1 MSSPIPL
8 PQLFARSLTSV
19 SKSLSLPNIHD
30 ETQELVQSSI
40 QDLLSLQSR
49 IAGLSLFSP
58 NETLGDISTR
68 DLIYLLV
75 PFVLSEVQGRV
86 KTTEREDRLESL
98 EKSQRYL
105 KSFLDLLE
113 NYHVIPEDEVA
124 LYQQKASSVAN
135 PASRR
140 ELKIKQYQ
148 KEKDLR
154 ARIEAVRKRRN
165 QQKLQTEFPN
175 DFDLIASL
183 LPSTASSQTDEQ
195 EDEEDSQTESILRE
209 ATLLLIRLCFA
220 QAHSQLQSMDQE
232 LELLRTAPP
241 RIAPPPRPAEDSQEA
256 RKDKQNANEQDMW
269 KLDAP
274 AVSGGPDGKGPLMD
288 SAGRPLRPFTILP
301 SGAADRA
308 RLQAQVFRPDHNLPT
323 MSIDE
328 YLEVERQRGKFI
340 SGGGPASEA
349 ALTTSEQLALDSE
362 MDGTR
367 EGEEKAEA
375 KRQKDENWA
384 VFTDEN
390 PRGAGNTMNRG

>member
-1 MSSPIPL
+1 MSTLSL
-8 PQLFARSLTSV
+8 PQLFARSLTSA
-19 SKSLSLPNIHD
+19 SKSLDLPNIED
-30 ETQELVQSSI
+30 EAQELVQSSL

-49 IAGLSLFSP
+49 IAGLSIFSP
-58 NETLGDISTR
+58 NETLEDISTK
-68 DLIYLLV
+68 DLIYLLL

-86 KTTEREDRLESL
+86 RTTEREDRLESL
-98 EKSQRYL
+98 EKSQKYL
-105 KSFLDLLE
+105 KAFLDLLE
-113 NYHVIPEDEVA
+113 NYQIIPEDEVA
-124 LYQQKASSVAN
+124 LYKQQSPSVTN

-154 ARIEAVRKRRN
+154 ARIEVVRKRRN
-165 QQKLQTEFPN
+165 LKQLQSDFTN

-183 LPSTASSQTDEQ
+183 LPSSTANQHDQVE
-195 EDEEDSQTESILRE
+195 EEEDLQIDEALRKAIIL
-209 ATLLLIRLCFA
+209 LVRLCFA

-241 RIAPPPRPAEDSQEA
+241 RVLPPARPAENSPED
-256 RKDKQNANEQDMW
+256 RRDKEKESERDMW
-269 KLDAP
+269 RLDAP
-274 AVSGGPDGKGPLMD
+274 RPTGGPDGKGPLLD
-288 SAGRPLRPFTILP
+288 SSGKPLRPFTILP
-301 SGAADRA
+301 SGAADRT
-308 RLQAQVFRPDHNLPT
+308 RLHAQVFRPDHNLPT

-328 YLEVERQRGKFI
+328 YLEIERQRGKFI

-349 ALTTSEQLALDSE
+349 APTTSEQLTLDSE

-367 EGEEKAEA
+367 EGEENSEA
-375 KRQKDENWA
+375 KRQKDEKWA